1 MTPLEQL
8 ERWVVG
14 ESLHN
19 HERGECC
26 PDFSCCSGQPPVE
39 LEVRQR
45 FLKAYQEQNEPVMN
59 MMLGLFLTQAITRH
73 CGKCVYVAGQP
84 VEEH

>member
-1 MTPLEQL
+1 MTPVEQL
-8 ERWVVG
+8 ELWVAGQSV
-14 ESLHN
+14 HN

-26 PDFSCCSGQPPVE
+26 PDFSCCSGQPAAE

-45 FLKAYQEQNEPVMN
+45 FLKAHQEGDEPLMD

-73 CGKCVYVAGQP
+73 CGKCVHVAGDP
-84 VEEH
+84 VVEQ